1 MSVRSQQ
8 NKREGKRRAIEE
20 FTQHLL
26 ESPVGGDIARIVLF
40 GSVAKGTER
49 EDSDIDLM
57 VVASDKPEQ
66 VKRVCQDLA
75 FEILLTYGEGVE
87 AVVHCLDAWRS
98 PPSHL
103 VWRVRETGEEIY
115 AMKEEEIRRAEA
127 RGYLEVAAHYL
138 AAARRNMAAEDF
150 RITADLAYNAAE
162 LCAKG
167 FLVLQLEELPS
178 SHRGVVNRFS
188 ELYVRDGPLPREWGR
203 GLNSGLSTRNQARYE
218 PHVSLG
224 EKDAQ
229 ELVRLAEMLMDA
241 LEDRLSASGA
251 DGSQVSG

>member
-75 FEILLTYGEGVE
+75 FEILLTYGEWVE
-87 AVVHCLDAWRS
+87 RCLDAWRS

-103 VWRVRETGEEIY
+103 VWRVRETGKEIY
-115 AMKEEEIRRAEA
+115 AMKE
-127 RGYLEVAAHYL
+127 
-138 AAARRNMAAEDF
+138 
-150 RITADLAYNAAE
+150 
-162 LCAKG
+162 
-167 FLVLQLEELPS
+167 
-178 SHRGVVNRFS
+178 
-188 ELYVRDGPLPREWGR
+188 
-203 GLNSGLSTRNQARYE
+203 
-218 PHVSLG
+218 
-224 EKDAQ
+224 
-229 ELVRLAEMLMDA
+229 
-241 LEDRLSASGA
+241 DRLNASEA
-251 DGSQVSG
+251 DGSQVSD